1 MVPPPRRL
9 PVAFAL
15 ALLILLSSLVGVA
28 AVVATPAASPV
39 VIEAAPEVSHAAPSG
54 EQLLRLTG
62 PVEPIVTLD
71 PALARDVT
79 ASFFSRLLF
88 RGLTRLDDSLAP
100 VPELAER
107 IEISADGLVYR
118 FVLREAATFHDG
130 RPIVAADVIASLT
143 RSLSPA
149 TAGDSPER
157 LGGPTYLSDIDG
169 AEAVT
174 AGRSDTLR
182 GARVVDERT
191 LELRLA
197 APRATFLMKLA
208 SPAAAI
214 VDPIQVA
221 AGADWW
227 QAPNGSGPFAV
238 GAFVPEERLDL
249 VAFDGYAAGPP
260 TLRRIEMRLGPTA
273 ANAYNLYQA
282 GEIDVTAVPL
292 SSIDLALDPEEGA
305 IGEVSVVP
313 LLATSYIAFR
323 TDEPP
328 LDDPAVRRALA
339 LAFPRAQL
347 AEVGFAGH
355 KLAADGLLPP
365 GLLGREWPTALP
377 AYDPEA
383 ARAALA
389 ESRYGAG
396 EAMPPLQIY
405 GLGAFGAETLRD
417 TAGETLG
424 IEIDVV
430 ELEWPD
436 YYLRLARRELPAHE
450 LLWVAD
456 YPDPESFLWSLFGA
470 ESPDNFTGYA
480 NPTFD
485 ALLDEAAATLDSEA
499 RADLYDQ
506 AHRLL
511 IDDGVVLPL
520 LHDIRYTLSRPTV
533 KGLVVTQLGILDFD
547 GVWIEQ

>member
-1 MVPPPRRL
+1 MVPPPRHL
-9 PVAFAL
+9 PVALAL
-15 ALLILLSSLVGVA
+15 ALLVLTSSLAGVA
-28 AVVATPAASPV
+28 AAVATPVAGRV
-39 VIEAAPEVSHAAPSG
+39 VIEATPEVSRATPSG
-54 EQLLRLTG
+54 EQVLRITG
-62 PVEPIVTLD
+62 PVEPIATID

-118 FVLREAATFHDG
+118 FVLREGVAYHDG
-130 RPIVAADVIASLT
+130 RPIVASDVVASLT

-149 TAGDSPER
+149 TAGGDMER
-157 LGGPTYLSDIDG
+157 IGGPTYLSDIDG
-169 AEAVT
+169 ATAVT
-174 AGRSDTLR
+174 AGESDTLR
-182 GARVVDERT
+182 GARVVDDRT

-208 SPAAAI
+208 SPAAAV

-221 AGADWW
+221 SGPDWW
-227 QAPNGSGPFAV
+227 QTANGSGPFRV
-238 GAFVPEERLDL
+238 DAFVPEERLDL
-249 VAFDGYAAGPP
+249 VAFDDYAAGPP
-260 TLRRIEMRLGPTA
+260 TLRGIEMRLGPTA
-273 ANAYNLYQA
+273 ANAFNLYQA

-292 SSIDLALDPEEGA
+292 SSIDAVLDPLAGTA
-305 IGEVSVVP
+305 DDLSVVP
-313 LLATSYIAFR
+313 MLSTSYIALR

-328 LDDPAVRRALA
+328 LDDPAVRRALT
-339 LAFPRAQL
+339 LAFPRGQL
-347 AEVGFAGH
+347 AEAGFAGH
-355 KLAADGLLPP
+355 KLPADGLLPP
-365 GLLGREWPTALP
+365 GLLHRDWPTALP
-377 AYDPEA
+377 AYDPKA
-383 ARAALA
+383 AKAVLA
-389 ESRYGAG
+389 ESRYPVGT
-396 EAMPPLQIY
+396 EMPPIQIY

-436 YYLRLARRELPAHE
+436 FYLRLARRELPAYE

-456 YPDPESFLWSLFGA
+456 YPDPESFLWSLFA
-470 ESPDNFTGYA
+470 SESPDNFTGYA
-480 NPTFD
+480 NPAFD
-485 ALLDEAAATLDSEA
+485 ALLTEAAATLEPDA
-499 RADLYDQ
+499 RADLYDR

-520 LHDIRYTLSRPTV
+520 LHDIRYTLSRPEV

-547 GVWIEQ
+547 GVWIER

>member
-9 PVAFAL
+9 PVVFAV
-15 ALLILLSSLVGVA
+15 ALLVLLSSLAGVSA
-28 AVVATPAASPV
+28 AVATPVAGRVA
-39 VIEAAPEVSHAAPSG
+39 IEAPPEVSRATPRG

-62 PVEPIVTLD
+62 PVDPIATLD

-107 IEISADGLVYR
+107 IEISADGRVYR
-118 FVLREAATFHDG
+118 FVLREAAAFHDG
-130 RPIVAADVIASLT
+130 RPIVAADVVASLT

-149 TAGDSPER
+149 TANGDLGR
-157 LGGPTYLSDIDG
+157 LAGPTYLSDIAG
-169 AEAVT
+169 AAEVT
-174 AGRSDTLR
+174 AGRSETLR
-182 GARVVDERT
+182 GARVIDDRT

-197 APRATFLMKLA
+197 RPRATFLMKLA

-214 VDPIQVA
+214 VDPVQVA
-221 AGADWW
+221 AGPDWW
-227 QAPNGSGPFAV
+227 RTPNGSGPFKV

-249 VAFDGYAAGPP
+249 VAFDDYAAGPP

-273 ANAYNLYQA
+273 SNPFNLYQA

-292 SSIDLALDPEEGA
+292 SSIDLALDPKEGA
-305 IGEVSVVP
+305 VGELSVVP
-313 LLATSYIAFR
+313 MLATSYIAFR
-323 TDEPP
+323 TDVPP

-347 AEVGFAGH
+347 AEAGFAGH
-355 KLAADGLLPP
+355 VLPADGLLPP
-365 GLLGREWPTALP
+365 GLLGREWPTSLP

-383 ARAALA
+383 AKAVLA
-389 ESRYGAG
+389 ESRYGG
-396 EAMPPLQIY
+396 EEIPPIQIY
-405 GLGAFGAETLRD
+405 GLGAFGAEALRD

-430 ELEWPD
+430 EIEWAD
-436 YYLRLARRELPAHE
+436 FYLRLARRELPAHE

-456 YPDPESFLWSLFGA
+456 YPDPESFLWSLFA
-470 ESPDNFTGYA
+470 SESPDNFTGYA

-485 ALLDEAAATLDSEA
+485 ALLADAAATLDPEA
-499 RADLYDQ
+499 RADLYDR

-520 LHDIRYTLSRPTV
+520 LHDIRYTLSRPEV
-533 KGLVVTQLGILDFD
+533 KGLVVTPLGILDFD
-547 GVWIEQ
+547 GVWIER